1 MTVPTAVA
9 PAATASASAVG
20 RSAAMLDEYL
30 GSPEVPDS
38 QVSDRQTLAW
48 DAASALPVGTLAA
61 LDDWGVPA
69 HYVPAQWGGRLTG
82 ILDTLLLMRT
92 VARRDLTAAV
102 GHGKTLLGAV
112 CAWAAAD
119 ASAERMA
126 GIVGAGSPVSWG
138 LTEQG
143 RGSDIGTS
151 ATTADLSAERIVVDG
166 HKWPI
171 GNATRGRAITVLAR
185 TDERPGPRSLSL
197 VLVDKTEVDAT
208 TISYRARRPLH
219 GIRGADISGIE
230 FHGTAVEA
238 GSLVGEPGRGLE
250 LVLKSLQL
258 TRTMCAALSLGAG
271 DRALAMLADLSEGDP
286 GLDGLVAASAADVL
300 LAEAVTLMGAA
311 VFHALP
317 DEMALV
323 SAFVKVLVPDLVDG
337 VFTDAGAALGPA
349 VHLADGDLAM
359 FEKAA
364 RDSRVVGI
372 FDGNSVVNLN
382 VVINE
387 FGNIA
392 RGDDVSAG
400 AALDALRMRPE
411 SFDMS
416 ELRLVTRRGASVL
429 RALPD
434 LVARLDD
441 GRTHPDAVRSAGRL
455 LVRWRELREA
465 VARVERAPLP
475 PVSQFALAEE
485 LTWTFAGASALAVY
499 LAHRDELA
507 GRVWEDDRWLH
518 GALARVAR
526 RLGLERGGE
535 SVVGQLDE
543 AARDAAAAG
552 APLSLLSPWWSA
564 R

>member
-1 MTVPTAVA
+1 MTAPAVAAPTATA
-9 PAATASASAVG
+9 PGSSVG
-20 RSAAMLDEYL
+20 RAAAMLDEYL
-30 GSPEVPDS
+30 GAPEVPDS
-38 QVSDRQTLAW
+38 RVSDRQTLAW
-48 DAASALPVGTLAA
+48 DAASVLPAGTIAA
-61 LDDWGVPA
+61 LNDWGVHS
-69 HYVPAQWGGRLTG
+69 HYIPAQWGGRLTG
-82 ILDTLLLMRT
+82 ILDAVLLLRT

-119 ASAERMA
+119 ASADRMA
-126 GIVGAGSPVSWG
+126 RIVGAGDPVSWG

-151 ATTADLSAERIVVDG
+151 MTTADLSGERIVVDG

-197 VLVDKTEVDAT
+197 VLVDKTEADAA

-230 FHGTAVEA
+230 FSGTSL
-238 GSLVGEPGRGLE
+238 GPDSLVGEPGRGLE

-271 DRALAMLADLSEGDP
+271 DRALSMLADLSEGDP
-286 GLDGLVAASAADVL
+286 GLDGFVAASAADIL
-300 LAEAVTLMGAA
+300 LAEAVTMTGTA

-349 VHLADGDLAM
+349 AHLADGDLAM
-359 FEKAA
+359 FEKGA

-392 RGDDVSAG
+392 RGDDQPADAVL
-400 AALDALRMRPE
+400 AALRTEPE
-411 SFDMS
+411 AFDMAQ
-416 ELRLVTRRGASVL
+416 LRLVTRRGASVL

-441 GRTHPDAVRSAGRL
+441 GRTHPDAVRSAARL
-455 LVRWRELREA
+455 AAHWRELRQA
-465 VARVERAPLP
+465 VAAVERAPLP
-475 PVSQFALAEE
+475 
-485 LTWTFAGASALAVY
+485 
-499 LAHRDELA
+499 
-507 GRVWEDDRWLH
+507 
-518 GALARVAR
+518 R
-526 RLGLERGGE
+526 RR
-535 SVVGQLDE
+535 SS
-543 AARDAAAAG
+543 R
-552 APLSLLSPWWSA
+552 SP
-564 R
+564 RN